1 MRRGAYSVLGRFGH
15 ACRVACGGQGSCST
29 PSTCLSHALC
39 LLVLPLVSFS
49 A

>member
-1 MRRGAYSVLGRFGH
+1 MKECADDVLGRCGH

-29 PSTCLSHALC
+29 PSICLSPALC
-39 LLVLPLVSFS
+39 LLALPLVSYL